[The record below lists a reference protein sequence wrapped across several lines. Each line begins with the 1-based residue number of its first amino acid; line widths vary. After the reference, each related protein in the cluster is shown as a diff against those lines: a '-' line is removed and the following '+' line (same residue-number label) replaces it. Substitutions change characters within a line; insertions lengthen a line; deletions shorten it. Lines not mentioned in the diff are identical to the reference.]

1 MVNRTGAEMD
11 AIYSGWLGT
20 ASAIREYLIR
30 SGRSKAVTCSHI
42 RQEHSRQREEQE
54 KGTGQTVFDLFSLGQ
69 NRQGSE
75 GKEMRPVR

>member
-30 SGRSKAVTCSHI
+30 YGRSKAVTCSHI